1 MPSAKSFVHREY
13 RPLDPAFL
21 HDERQYLERQWG
33 VLHVMERHRDDLVH
47 DIEKCRSLA
56 RRAGIP
62 APPEADKLLA
72 LIGIGNR
79 FRRDD
84 GAGLEVARRLR
95 LAHPPGVRFFEQ
107 EGEPASLIET
117 WSEVEE
123 ALVVDAVSSGSP
135 PGTVHRF
142 DASAEPLPAELF
154 RASTHA
160 MGLTDAI
167 ELGRELNRLPGR
179 LVVYGIVGES
189 FEAGE
194 GLTPAVQE
202 AVAALVMDLY
212 HELSGAS

>member
-1 MPSAKSFVHREY
+1 MPSAKRFVHREY

-62 APPEADKLLA
+62 ARPPEADKLLA

-95 LAHPPGVRFFEQ
+95 LAHPPGVTFFEQ

-142 DASAEPLPAELF
+142 D
-154 RASTHA
+154 
-160 MGLTDAI
+160 
-167 ELGRELNRLPGR
+167 
-179 LVVYGIVGES
+179 
-189 FEAGE
+189 
-194 GLTPAVQE
+194 
-202 AVAALVMDLY
+202 
-212 HELSGAS
+212 